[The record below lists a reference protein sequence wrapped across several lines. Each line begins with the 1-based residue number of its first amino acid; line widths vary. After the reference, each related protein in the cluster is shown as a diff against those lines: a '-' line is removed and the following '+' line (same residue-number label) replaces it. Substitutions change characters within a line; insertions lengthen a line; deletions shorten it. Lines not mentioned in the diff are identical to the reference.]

1 MKNYPNVTVCGCG
14 SGGLAMAAD
23 IALLGCRVNLYEFR
37 EFANNLDPIRGKG
50 GVELTGKT
58 NSGKTGL
65 SKFNV
70 ITSDP
75 QEVLQ
80 GSDVVF
86 VNVPAMVVERIVE
99 DLAPYLAKGQMLV
112 VTTGYWAS
120 LRCRKILE
128 KSGSLGKIVFVEEHI
143 MPYLSRK
150 IGPAQAHIF
159 NYKRDIRI
167 AAWPATH
174 TNTALGILQTI
185 YPQMIPSRNILENNL
200 QPGNPAVHA
209 QINIPK
215 AEFFFERSREFRFY
229 AEVSLCASKLADAFD
244 EERRRLAHAFG
255 LETPTYQTWFNDA
268 YLYPGKNLYEIYGNV
283 TCEHAQ
289 RWGTDAGNRR
299 VLQEDLCYGFVPMEQ
314 LAGIAGVE
322 VPVTSAMIE
331 MIRIFSDFDY
341 RSNGLKLEQLG
352 MAGMNREQILAYV
365 NNGTE

>member
-14 SGGLAMAAD
+14 SGAMAMAAD
-23 IALLGCRVNLYEFR
+23 LALLGCRVNLYEFR
-37 EFANNLDPIRGKG
+37 EFTHNLDPIRDKG
-50 GVELTGKT
+50 GIELTGNT
-58 NSGKTGL
+58 ISGKTGL
-65 SKFNV
+65 SQFNV
-70 ITSDP
+70 ITSNP
-75 QEVLQ
+75 QEALR
-80 GSDVVF
+80 GSDVIL
-86 VNVPAMVVERIVE
+86 VNVPAMVVERIVG
-99 DLAPYLAKGQMLV
+99 DLASHLSKGQILV

-120 LRCRKILE
+120 LRCREIL
-128 KSGSLGKIVFVEEHI
+128 KKAGAFGKIVFVEEHI

-174 TNTALGILQTI
+174 NDTAHGVLQKI
-185 YPQMIPSRNILENNL
+185 YPQMILSRNILENNL

-215 AEFFFERSREFRFY
+215 AEFFFERSREFKFY
-229 AEVSLCASKLADAFD
+229 GEVSLCASKLADAFD
-244 EERRRLAHAFG
+244 DERRRLARAFG
-255 LETPTYQTWFNDA
+255 FETPTYQAWFNDA
-268 YLYPGKNLYEIYGNV
+268 YLYPGKNLYEIFGNV

-314 LAGIAGVE
+314 LAKIAGVE

-341 RSNGLKLEQLG
+341 RSDGLKLEKLG
-352 MAGMNREQILAYV
+352 MAGMNREQILDYV
-365 NNGTE
+365 SNGA